1 MTAAFILVINMVIAG
16 IFAIAFGVVAATQ
29 RRARGAAWIA
39 SGYAM
44 GILDVALEFLLPLQ
58 SDPTLVGIGIFLTYL
73 LALTLC
79 VIGIARHYGV
89 PPPFRTLAA
98 IWLLTLLAVPFL
110 FTMPGPSMLR
120 RVLYQLPYVA
130 AQLLVGVVVL
140 QSRRRQALDLLLV
153 GLTVLSAL
161 LYAIKPFIAATIG
174 AANTPQSYMAST
186 YAAISQSMGAVTLV
200 ALALVLLLVMMRDAT
215 AEMLVRSETDSL
227 SGLLNRRGFDRHAER
242 RIARALRTGTPAVM
256 IAADLDHFK
265 AINDSFGHAAG
276 DGVIA
281 HFADVLRESVSE
293 SAVVSRLGGEEFAVL
308 ITGADLSEGR
318 RQAEAAR
325 TAFSAA
331 SLADLGIDA
340 TVSASF
346 GVAQVMPGDTLFDLS
361 RRADT
366 ALYRAKAGGRNQVC
380 VALHELPPTPTPLGV
395 PAASGQSR
403 A

>member
-1 MTAAFILVINMVIAG
+1 MTAAFILGINMVIAG

-29 RRARGAAWIA
+29 RRARGALWIA

-44 GILDVALEFLLPLQ
+44 GIVDVALEFLLPLQ
-58 SDPTLVGIGIFLTYL
+58 SDPTLVGIGIFLAYL

-79 VIGIARHYGV
+79 VIGVARHYDV
-89 PPPFRTLAA
+89 PPPFRTLAV
-98 IWLLTLLAVPFL
+98 IWLLTLFALPFI
-110 FTMPGPSMLR
+110 FTMPGTSMLR

-130 AQLLVGVVVL
+130 AQLLVGLVVL
-140 QSRRRQALDLLLV
+140 RARRRLALDLLLV

-161 LYAIKPFIAATIG
+161 LYAIKPLIASTVG
-174 AANTPQSYMAST
+174 AASAPQSYMAST

-215 AEMLVRSETDSL
+215 AEMLIRSETDSL

-242 RIARALRTGTPAVM
+242 RIARALRTGTPAVL

-265 AINDSFGHAAG
+265 DVNDSFGHAAG

-281 HFADVLRESVSE
+281 HFADVLRETMSE

-308 ITGADLSEGR
+308 ITGADLAEGR

-325 TAFSAA
+325 TGFRAA
-331 SLADLGIDA
+331 SFEELGIEA
-340 TVSASF
+340 AVSASF
-346 GVAQVMPGDTLFDLS
+346 GVAQAMPGDTLFDLA

-380 VALHELPPTPTPLGV
+380 VALNELPPTPTPVGV
-395 PAASGQSR
+395 RAASGHGR